1 VWLGSGFIPTVAT
14 THRWASKAQTTQD
27 ARQLS
32 QTLDMDTSTESY
44 LSRNCVQPDEEM
56 LLRTFAN
63 AVQYMQ
69 QSKGISMK
77 QLTED

>member
-1 VWLGSGFIPTVAT
+1 MDQDLFNRVQRVAGLRVY
-14 THRWASKAQTTQD
+14 THCGHSSPWASKAQTTQD

-63 AVQYMQ
+63 AVQ
-69 QSKGISMK
+69 
-77 QLTED
+77 